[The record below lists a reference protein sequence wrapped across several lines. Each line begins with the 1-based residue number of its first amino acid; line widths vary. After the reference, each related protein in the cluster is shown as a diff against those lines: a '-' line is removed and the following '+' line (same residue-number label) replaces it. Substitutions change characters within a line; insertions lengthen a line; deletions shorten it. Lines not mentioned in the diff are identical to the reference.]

1 MTTTAV
7 TAILPD
13 QTVELEL
20 QNRSAAPDASVAP
33 APAPA
38 PAATQTPAADESRA
52 SSFALASFVIG
63 IVSIAA
69 GWSLFVPIVGFVL
82 GMLALRRGTA
92 ERTLAL
98 WGVWLNGV
106 LLALVAIAIVAVI
119 AVVGFG
125 LIALPLAAS

>member
-38 PAATQTPAADESRA
+38 ATQTPAADESRA
-52 SSFALASFVIG
+52 NSFALASFVIG

-106 LLALVAIAIVAVI
+106 LLALVVIAIVAVM